1 MDQVNKPSPGPAVTC
16 EVPSSGGFPVN
27 SRPHEFPTHRE
38 RPGERV
44 GPYELV
50 EECGAGAFGTVWRAV
65 RREPFEQQVA
75 VKIVKPGMD
84 SDAVLARFDQ
94 ERRALAA
101 MDHPNIA
108 RVFDGGITPRGRP
121 YFVMEFVDGRPIDEF
136 CREQGAELRTRAS
149 LLAQACDAVQHA
161 HTKGVIHRDLK
172 PGNVLVRR
180 GPDGAPQAK
189 VIDFGIAKAFG
200 ADLGR
205 GVTELG
211 QVMGTPG
218 YRSPE
223 QEDLDA
229 PEPDTRTD
237 VWALG
242 ALLRELAASAPDLRS
257 ATGAAELSWIPVRA
271 MRHEPDDRYQS
282 PAALGRDIRAWLSGG
297 RLEAGPE
304 SVAYRLRSYARTH
317 RVQAISASA
326 VAASLL
332 AATLLSSWFAWR
344 ESRAR
349 AESDRRAE
357 EARRIVALQAEVVSR
372 IAPNFVG
379 AAVVQD
385 VLNRHRDALVRAE
398 PDREVRKKVL
408 AEVFREVMRVSK
420 ADIGNDVLD
429 RWFVTPTEQA
439 VERELADVPAA
450 AAAMHHELAQHRWTL
465 GQLDRATALAD
476 RSLSFRRAA
485 FGDRA
490 PETLSTIHLRGMIA
504 LSAGE
509 NGQATEFLREAW
521 DGRQAEFGPDHPV
534 ALESGAQLATA
545 LLAAGRPDD
554 AERLLQSVLASQT
567 RTFGAESAEAAGTMR
582 ELGWVLSG
590 LGRHDAA
597 LPLLRQAWQVRAR
610 TIGPDAPGTVRAQ
623 GMLAV
628 AMAEAGDRDAAL
640 PLLDDAHARSIRAY
654 GTDEAFTVW
663 LRSKQQELRQPAAD
677 TPSP

>member
-1 MDQVNKPSPGPAVTC
+1 M
-16 EVPSSGGFPVN
+16 
-27 SRPHEFPTHRE
+27 HRE

-65 RREPFEQQVA
+65 RREPFEQLVA

-84 SDAVLARFDQ
+84 SEAVLARFDQ

-108 RVFDGGITPRGRP
+108 KVFDGGITPRGRP
-121 YFVMEFVDGRPIDEF
+121 YFVMEFVDGRPIDEH
-136 CREQGAELRTRAS
+136 CRAEGADLRTRAS

-180 GPDGAPQAK
+180 GLDGAPQAK

-242 ALLRELAASAPDLRS
+242 ALLRELAASAPDVRS
-257 ATGAAELSWIPVRA
+257 ALGALELSWINGRA
-271 MRHEPDDRYQS
+271 MRREPDDRYES

-317 RVQAISASA
+317 RVQ
-326 VAASLL
+326 
-332 AATLLSSWFAWR
+332 
-344 ESRAR
+344 
-349 AESDRRAE
+349 
-357 EARRIVALQAEVVSR
+357 VVSR
-372 IAPNFVG
+372 INPNFVG

-385 VLNRHRDALVRAE
+385 VLNRHSDALVRAA

-420 ADIGNDVLD
+420 ADIGNDIVD

-439 VERELADVPAA
+439 VERELADDPAA
-450 AAAMHHELAQHRWTL
+450 AAAMHHELAQHRWML
-465 GQLDRATALAD
+465 GQLDRAAELAD
-476 RSLSFRRAA
+476 RSLSFRRTAL
-485 FGDRA
+485 GDRA

-504 LSAGE
+504 LSAGD

-534 ALESGAQLATA
+534 ALDSGTQLATA
-545 LLAAGRPDD
+545 PLAAGRPDD
-554 AERLLQSVLASQT
+554 AEWLLQSVLASQI

-590 LGRHDAA
+590 LGRHDAGE
-597 LPLLRQAWQVRAR
+597 PLLRQGWQIRVR

-628 AMAEAGDRDAAL
+628 AMAEAGDREAAL
-640 PLLDDAHARSIRAY
+640 PRLDDEHARSIRAY

>member
-136 CREQGAELRTRAS
+136 CREQGADLRTRAS

-372 IAPNFVG
+372 IAPSFVG

-439 VERELADVPAA
+439 VERELADLPAA
-450 AAAMHHELAQHRWTL
+450 AAAMHHELARHRWAL
-465 GQLDRATALAD
+465 GQLDRAQALAD
-476 RSLSFRRAA
+476 RSLSFRRASL
-485 FGDRA
+485 GDLA
-490 PETLSTIHLRGMIA
+490 PETLLTIHLRGMIA
-504 LSAGE
+504 LSAGI
-509 NGQATEFLREAW
+509 NGQAVDFLQEAW
-521 DGRQAEFGPDHPV
+521 DGRQAAFGPDHPV
-534 ALESGAQLATA
+534 ALESGTQLATA
-545 LLAAGRPDD
+545 LLAAGRPED
-554 AERLLQSVLASQT
+554 AERLLRSVLASQA
-567 RTFGAESAEAAGTMR
+567 RTFGAESAEVAGTMR
-582 ELGWVLSG
+582 ELGWVLSSR
-590 LGRHDAA
+590 GRHADAV
-597 LPLLRQAWQVRAR
+597 PLLRQSWQIRVR
-610 TIGPDAPGTVRAQ
+610 TIGPDAPGTVRSL

-628 AMAEAGDRDAAL
+628 AMAEAGDREAAL
-640 PLLDDAHARSIRAY
+640 PLLDDAHARSVRAY
-654 GTDEAFTVW
+654 GTDEAFTAW
-663 LRSKQQELRQPAAD
+663 LRTKQQELRQPTAD
-677 TPSP
+677 APSR